1 MFPGD
6 RKIRIRVAGLLLS
19 EDGVLMVA
27 HKKRGSVYWL
37 LPGGGVG
44 YGETLPAALGRELNE
59 ELGIEAAVG
68 NIALLCDSIEPGP
81 KRHILH
87 VVFHCAHPGGEIRL
101 GRDRRLYDFRFF
113 RREELEGITV
123 FPPIKDEI
131 ISLMDGV
138 QPDNM
143 YLEKRWIPLC
153 EK

>member
-19 EDGVLMVA
+19 DSGVLMVA
-27 HKKRGSVYWL
+27 HRKRGSVYWL

-59 ELGIEAAVG
+59 ELGIDATVG
-68 NIALLCDSIEPGP
+68 NIALLCDSIEPGL

-87 VVFHCAHPGGEIRL
+87 VVFRCTHPGGEIRL

-113 RREELEGITV
+113 RREELDGITI

-131 ISLMDGV
+131 IGLMDGV
-138 QPDNM
+138 RPGTI